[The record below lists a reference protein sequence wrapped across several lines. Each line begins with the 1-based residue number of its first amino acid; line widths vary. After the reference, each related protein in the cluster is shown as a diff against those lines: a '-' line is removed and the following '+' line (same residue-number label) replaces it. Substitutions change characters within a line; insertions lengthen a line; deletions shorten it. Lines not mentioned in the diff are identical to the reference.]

1 MKVVVDIMV
10 SYHHVQYQK
19 KIMIQILRK
28 LSDGRTD
35 GRTESDFKGL
45 CPTYVERPKIET
57 DLTPIWMGEGGKF
70 YPPVS
75 FPIITKKR

>member
-1 MKVVVDIMV
+1 M
-10 SYHHVQYQK
+10 
-19 KIMIQILRK
+19 
-28 LSDGRTD
+28 DGRTD
-35 GRTESDFKGL
+35 GRTESDFIGL
-45 CPTYVERPKIET
+45 CPIYVERPKIET